1 MDGAVGHFTLQPM
14 ATQTIDSLG
23 KGVGGIQKACEI
35 HSSSML
41 AANHLLATAKLPSC
55 VCRNTS
61 QPAPASETRNYNPT
75 TQSPIRFWMLKV
87 LLVYITVVY

>member
-14 ATQTIDSLG
+14 AIQTIDFLG

-35 HSSSML
+35 HSSSMP

-61 QPAPASETRNYNPT
+61 QPAPASQHQPAKQETT
-75 TQSPIRFWMLKV
+75 TP
-87 LLVYITVVY
+87 